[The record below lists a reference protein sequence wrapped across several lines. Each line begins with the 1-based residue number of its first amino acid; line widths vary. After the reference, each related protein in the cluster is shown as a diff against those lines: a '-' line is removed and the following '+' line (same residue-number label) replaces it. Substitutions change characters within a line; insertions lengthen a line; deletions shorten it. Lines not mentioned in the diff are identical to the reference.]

1 MVFKKRLKAAV
12 ENAEAGKGAT
22 VFGYYVDDP
31 ERFGIVEFDTDG
43 KAISIEEKPEQPK
56 SNYCVTGLYFYD
68 NRVVEYAK
76 NLKTMCQRRAGDH
89 RSEPYL
95 SGERRSEC

>member
-1 MVFKKRLKAAV
+1 M

-31 ERFGIVEFDTDG
+31 ERFGIVEFDKDG
-43 KAISIEEKPEQPK
+43 KAVSIEEKPLRPK

-68 NRVVEYAK
+68 NRVVEYART
-76 NLKTMCQRRAGDH
+76 LKPSARGGAGNY
-89 RSEPYL
+89 RLEPHL
-95 SGERRSEC
+95 SGGRHAER